1 MRGEDTRQR
10 IMSSLRLETPPH
22 AWGRRKERLSFKQ
35 ELGNTPTC
43 VGKTTAQTLRYRSSW
58 KHPHM
63 RGEDRMKSFRSEQIT
78 ETPPHAWGRLYW
90 IQDTGLSDGNTP
102 TCVGK
107 TPSGSRCT
115 SRHRKH
121 PHMRGE
127 DRIYTDLTRWQIETP
142 PHAWGRLPRLSDTCV
157 KSGNTPTCVGKTHV
171 KHEGPLLVR
180 KHPHMRGE
188 DLKGLL
194 DMRDCKETPPHA
206 WGRHPQVTHEHQ
218 PCGNTPTCVGKTL
231 VLKIRHNTLQKHPHM
246 RGEDTPCRCWWRC
259 SGETPPHAWGRP

>member
-1 MRGEDTRQR
+1 MRGEDNGAN
-10 IMSSLRLETPPH
+10 SPLPEFLETPPH
-22 AWGRRKERLSFKQ
+22 AWGRQNEELS
-35 ELGNTPTC
+35 LGTDYGNTPTC
-43 VGKTTAQTLRYRSSW
+43 VGKTVLDTRYGALRW

-63 RGEDRMKSFRSEQIT
+63 RGEDPVRFT
-78 ETPPHAWGRLYW
+78 LYF
-90 IQDTGLSDGNTP
+90 P
-102 TCVGK
+102 A
-107 TPSGSRCT
+107 P
-115 SRHRKH
+115 
-121 PHMRGE
+121 
-127 DRIYTDLTRWQIETP
+127 ETP

-218 PCGNTPTCVGKTL
+218 PCGNTPTCVGKT
-231 VLKIRHNTLQKHPHM
+231 
-246 RGEDTPCRCWWRC
+246 C
-259 SGETPPHAWGRP
+259 